1 MAEVTAQLAAEKLAE
16 YLHGERTLDSLV
28 AWSEEQIM
36 EHDFQSISVRDVVA
50 RLGVA
55 DVRTFGLTWE
65 DCQKLLAQLGYKAR
79 VEIVA

>member
-55 DVRTFGLTWE
+55 DVRTFGLTWD